1 MTTSRW
7 SATATGPAPNGLSS
21 GSMTSAYAELHCHS
35 NYSFLEGA
43 SHPDELVAR
52 ARDLEMPALAIT
64 DRNGFYGAVKFFGA
78 AQRAGIQPIIGTEL
92 TIDDGTRPPKDRVDY
107 DRWGDRLLLL
117 VEDKLGYTSL
127 CRLISMAQMPHP
139 KGMARLP
146 ADQLASLSGHLIAL
160 VADPKERL
168 PFYQEIFGRDRV
180 FIELH
185 DHLAPDDRSRN
196 QALLDLAERHQAPL
210 VITNEVFY
218 ATPDRHRLHDVLTA
232 IRHRTTLDE
241 AQRYLHPNAE
251 HYLKSGAEL
260 RQVFSRY
267 SQQVAD
273 EGLAHA
279 AEIAGRCR
287 FSFDLVS
294 ARFPGFPVPAGETP
308 YSFLYRLC
316 QDAVREKYHPV
327 TSEVAARLQK
337 ELDVIN
343 KTGFSEFF
351 LINWDLMR
359 FARSRGIPGQGRG
372 SAADSIVAY
381 LLGITRVD
389 PIEHN
394 LLFERFLHEE
404 MTTTPDI
411 DIDFSTAHREQV
423 IQYVYEK
430 YGPERTGMVC
440 NVVTYRQRSAIREV
454 GKPLG
459 FKEETIDHLAK
470 SASAWHPESPETI
483 AQAAGYQTANVTK
496 PWQQLFDLATQILDF
511 PRHLS
516 IHVGGMLVTG
526 EPLIDIVPVERATMP
541 GRMVVQFNKDDVE
554 ELGLIKMDMLGL
566 RMLSVVDE
574 ALDLI
579 EADTGVRPDLDA
591 LDLKDPEVYKLCTE
605 ADTIGVFQI
614 ESRAQMQTLPRSRPE
629 TFNDLVVE
637 VAIIRPGPIQGDAV
651 HPYLRRKQGR
661 EPVMYIHPRLKPILE
676 ETLGVVLYQEQIL
689 KISMECA
696 SFSSAEADRFR
707 RAMSSHRSHDLMA
720 AIRERF
726 LSGCAQNEIPQ
737 AAAEEIFTKLAA
749 FAEFGFT
756 KSHAAAFARTCYETA
771 WLKLHHA
778 PALYAGL
785 LNHQPMGFYHP
796 HVIVED
802 AKRHAV
808 KILPVD
814 INKSYIRCTVDGVAL
829 RLGFN
834 YVHGVGDKALEV
846 LAEAQLKGPFTS
858 LEEFC
863 RRIRLTTQS
872 RQGLTKAQVQNLVL
886 AGAFDT
892 LEPNRREAVWHFN
905 EHADDWQRSPMIAEP
920 SEAVMLEPMTHRE
933 RVATDYRLLSLSTTD
948 HLIHFYRPQF
958 NQLRVID
965 SRTIRA
971 SIRDG
976 ARVRVG
982 GLVITRQSPS
992 TGKEFKFFTLAD
1004 EYGHVDVILRPP
1016 IYQRYR
1022 KVANLE
1028 PILIMDGRLQ
1038 KRDGVMSVLVDHVE
1052 AAPSLPE
1059 EDVFPT
1065 SRNYR

>member
-1 MTTSRW
+1 MTERFV
-7 SATATGPAPNGLSS
+7 
-21 GSMTSAYAELHCHS
+21 ELHCHS

-43 SHPDELVAR
+43 SHPEELVDR

-64 DRNGFYGAVKFFGA
+64 DRNGLYGAVKFFGA
-78 AQRAGIQPIIGTEL
+78 AQRAGIKPIIGTVL
-92 TIDDGTRPPKDRVDY
+92 TIDDGTKPPKDRVDY
-107 DRWGDRLLLL
+107 DRWADRLLLL
-117 VEDKLGYTSL
+117 AEDKTGYTNL
-127 CRLISMAQMPHP
+127 CRLISKAQMPNA
-139 KGMARLP
+139 KGMARLR
-146 ADQLASLSGHLIAL
+146 ADDLQGHHQNLFAL
-160 VADPKERL
+160 VAEPKARL
-168 PFYQEIFGRDRV
+168 PFYQEVFGRERV

-185 DHLAPDDRSRN
+185 DHLAPTDRARN
-196 QALLDLAERHQAPL
+196 QGLIELAEREGAPL
-210 VITNEVFY
+210 VISNEVFY
-218 ATPDRHRLHDVLTA
+218 ATPARHRLHDVLTA

-251 HYLKSGAEL
+251 HYLKTASDL
-260 RQVFSRY
+260 RQIFSRY
-267 SQQVAD
+267 PRRIID
-273 EGLAHA
+273 EGLARS
-279 AEIAGRCR
+279 AEIAQQCQFR
-287 FSFDLVS
+287 FDLVG
-294 ARFPGFPVPAGETP
+294 ARFPGFPVPSGETP

-316 QDAVREKYHPV
+316 QDAVREKYRPV

-359 FARSRGIPGQGRG
+359 FAQSRGIPGQGRG

-389 PIEHN
+389 PIAHN

-423 IQYVYEK
+423 IQYIYEK

-454 GKPLG
+454 GKALG

-470 SASAWHPESPETI
+470 SASAWNPESPETI
-483 AQAAGYQTANVTK
+483 AQAAGYQTANASRS
-496 PWQQLFDLATQILDF
+496 WQLLFDLATQILNF

-526 EPLIDIVPVERATMP
+526 DPLIDIVPVERATMP

-566 RMLSVVDE
+566 RMLSVVAE

-579 EADTGVRPDLDA
+579 EADTGARPDLDA
-591 LDLKDPEVYKLCTE
+591 LDLKDPEVYQLCQE

-651 HPYLRRKQGR
+651 HPYLRRKQGK
-661 EPVMYIHPRLKPILE
+661 EPVMYIHPRLRPILE

-696 SFSSAEADRFR
+696 GFSSADADRFR
-707 RAMSSHRSHDLMA
+707 RAMSSHRSHELMA

-726 LSGCAQNEIPQ
+726 LRGCSENEIPQ
-737 AAAEEIFTKLAA
+737 PIAEEIFTKLAA

-785 LNHQPMGFYHP
+785 LNQQPMGFYHP
-796 HVIVED
+796 HVLVED
-802 AKRHAV
+802 AKRHGV

-814 INKSYIRCTVDGVAL
+814 INTSYTRCTVEAGAL

-834 YVHGVGDKALEV
+834 YVHGIGDKALEV
-846 LAEAQLKGPFTS
+846 LEEAQNKGPVVS
-858 LEEFC
+858 LEQFC

-872 RQGLTKAQVQNLVL
+872 RNGLTKAQVQNLIM
-886 AGAFDT
+886 AGAFDA
-892 LEPNRREAVWHFN
+892 LEANRREAVWRFT
-905 EHADDWQRSPMIAEP
+905 EHADNWQHEPMLAQP
-920 SEAVMLEPMTHRE
+920 SEPVSLPMMTHRQH
-933 RVATDYRLLSLSTTD
+933 VATDYRLLSLSTTD

-965 SRTIRA
+965 SKTIR
-971 SIRDG
+971 SSVRDG
-976 ARVRVG
+976 AKVRVG
-982 GLVITRQSPS
+982 GLVVTRQSPS
-992 TGKEFKFFTLAD
+992 TGKNFKFFTLAD
-1004 EYGHVDVILRPP
+1004 EFGHVDVILRPP

-1022 KVANLE
+1022 QVANLE
-1028 PILIMDGRLQ
+1028 PILIMDGTLQ
-1038 KRDGVMSVLVDHVE
+1038 KQDGVMSVLVDHVE
-1052 AAPSLPE
+1052 AAPSLPD

>member
-1 MTTSRW
+1 
-7 SATATGPAPNGLSS
+7 
-21 GSMTSAYAELHCHS
+21 MTSPYVELHCHS

-43 SHPDELVAR
+43 SHPEDLVAR

-64 DRNGFYGAVKFFGA
+64 DRNGLYGAVKFFGA
-78 AQRAGIQPIIGTEL
+78 AQRAGIKPIIGSVL
-92 TIDDGTRPPKDRVDY
+92 TIDDGTKPPKDRVDF
-107 DRWGDRLLLL
+107 DRWGERLLLL
-117 VEDKLGYTSL
+117 AEDRVGYTNL
-127 CRLISMAQMPHP
+127 CRLISMAQMPNA
-139 KGMARLP
+139 KLMARLP
-146 ADQLASLSGHLIAL
+146 SEDLAGHSSHLIAL
-160 VADPKERL
+160 VADPKDRL
-168 PFYQEIFGRDRV
+168 PFYQEVFGRDRV
-180 FIELH
+180 FLELH
-185 DHLAPDDRSRN
+185 DHLDANDRGRN
-196 QALLDLAERHQAPL
+196 QALLELAEQHHAPL

-218 ATPDRHRLHDVLTA
+218 ANKDGHRMHDVLTA

-241 AQRYLHPNAE
+241 AQRYLHGNAE
-251 HYLKSGAEL
+251 HALKSGREL

-267 SQQVAD
+267 PARVAE
-273 EGLAHA
+273 EGMRNAS
-279 AEIAGRCR
+279 EIATRCN

-294 ARFPGFPVPAGETP
+294 ARFPGFSVSAGETP
-308 YSFLYRLC
+308 FSFLYRLC
-316 QDAVREKYHPV
+316 QEAVREKYRPV
-327 TSEVAARLQK
+327 TPEVAARLQK
-337 ELDVIN
+337 ELDVID

-359 FARSRGIPGQGRG
+359 FARARGIPGQGRG

-411 DIDFSTAHREQV
+411 DIDFSSEHREQV
-423 IQYVYEK
+423 IQYIYEK

-454 GKPLG
+454 GKALG
-459 FKEETIDHLAK
+459 FKEDTIDHLAK
-470 SASAWHPESPETI
+470 SASAWNPESPETI
-483 AQAAGYQTANVTK
+483 AQAAGYEKAAPGK
-496 PWQQLFDLATQILDF
+496 PWQQLFDLSTRILGF

-566 RMLSVVDE
+566 RMLSVVAE

-579 EADTGVRPDLDA
+579 EADTGSRPDLDA
-591 LDLKDPEVYKLCTE
+591 LDLKDKQVYELCQQ

-651 HPYLRRKQGR
+651 HPYLRRKQGK
-661 EPVMYIHPRLKPILE
+661 EPVTYLHPRLAPILE

-689 KISMECA
+689 KISMDCA
-696 SFSSAEADRFR
+696 GFSSAEADRFR
-707 RAMSSHRSHDLMA
+707 RAMSSHRSHELMD
-720 AIRERF
+720 AIRTRF
-726 LSGCAQNEIPQ
+726 LDGCLKNEIPQ
-737 AAAEEIFTKLAA
+737 KIAEEIFTKLAA

-785 LNHQPMGFYHP
+785 LNNQPMGFYHP

-802 AKRHAV
+802 AKHHGV

-814 INKSYIRCTVDGVAL
+814 INRSYVRCSVENGAL

-834 YVHGVGDKALEV
+834 YVHGVGDRALE
-846 LAEAQLKGPFTS
+846 AIEEAQLKGPVGS
-858 LEEFC
+858 LEDFC
-863 RRIRLTTQS
+863 RRVRLTSTS
-872 RQGLTKAQVQNLVL
+872 RNGLTRAQVQNMIL
-886 AGAFDT
+886 AGAFDAID
-892 LEPNRREAVWHFN
+892 PNRRQLVWRFT
-905 EHADDWQRSPMIAEP
+905 ERADEWQRSPMIAEP
-920 SEAVMLEPMTHRE
+920 SEDVSLPLMSHRQ

-948 HLIHFYRPQF
+948 HIIHFYRPQF
-958 NQLRVID
+958 MQLRVID
-965 SRTIRA
+965 SKTLRQ

-992 TGKEFKFFTLAD
+992 TGKDFKFFTLAD
-1004 EYGHVDVILRPP
+1004 EFGHVDVILRPP

-1022 KVANLE
+1022 QVANLE
-1028 PILIMDGRLQ
+1028 PILIMDGTLQ
-1038 KRDGVMSVLVDHVE
+1038 KQAGVQSVLVDHIE
-1052 AAPSLPE
+1052 AAPSLPD

>member
-1 MTTSRW
+1 
-7 SATATGPAPNGLSS
+7 
-21 GSMTSAYAELHCHS
+21 MTSAYAELHCHS

-78 AQRAGIQPIIGTEL
+78 AQRAGVQPIIGTEL
-92 TIDDGTRPPKDRVDY
+92 TIDDGTTPPKDRVDY
-107 DRWGDRLLLL
+107 DRWGDRLLML

-127 CRLISMAQMPHP
+127 CRLISMAQMPNA

-146 ADQLASLSGHLIAL
+146 ADQLAPLTGHLIAL

-168 PFYQEIFGRDRV
+168 PFYQEILGRDRV

-185 DHLAPDDRSRN
+185 DHLAPDDRARN
-196 QALLDLAERHQAPL
+196 QALLDLAERHDAPL
-210 VITNEVFY
+210 VITNEIFY

-241 AQRYLHPNAE
+241 AQRYLNPNAE
-251 HYLKSGAEL
+251 HYLKSGAEI
-260 RQVFSRY
+260 RPVFSRY
-267 SQQVAD
+267 PRQIVE
-273 EGLAHA
+273 EGMAHA
-279 AEIAGRCR
+279 AEIAQRCR
-287 FSFDLVS
+287 FRFNLVA

-316 QDAVREKYHPV
+316 QDAVREKYLPV

-381 LLGITRVD
+381 LLGITPVD
-389 PIEHN
+389 PIEH
-394 LLFERFLHEE
+394 
-404 MTTTPDI
+404 M
-411 DIDFSTAHREQV
+411 
-423 IQYVYEK
+423 
-430 YGPERTGMVC
+430 
-440 NVVTYRQRSAIREV
+440 
-454 GKPLG
+454 
-459 FKEETIDHLAK
+459 AK

-483 AQAAGYQTANVTK
+483 AQAAGYPTANATK

-541 GRMVVQFNKDDVE
+541 GRMVAQFNKDDVE

-566 RMLSVVDE
+566 RMLSVVAE

-579 EADTGVRPDLDA
+579 EADTGQRPDLDA
-591 LDLKDPEVYKLCTE
+591 LDLKDPQVYELCQQ

-689 KISMECA
+689 KISMDCA

-707 RAMSSHRSHDLMA
+707 RAMSSHRSHELMG
-720 AIRERF
+720 AIRDRF
-726 LSGCAQNEIPQ
+726 L
-737 AAAEEIFTKLAA
+737 K
-749 FAEFGFT
+749 
-756 KSHAAAFARTCYETA
+756 
-771 WLKLHHA
+771 
-778 PALYAGL
+778 
-785 LNHQPMGFYHP
+785 
-796 HVIVED
+796 
-802 AKRHAV
+802 
-808 KILPVD
+808 
-814 INKSYIRCTVDGVAL
+814 
-829 RLGFN
+829 
-834 YVHGVGDKALEV
+834 
-846 LAEAQLKGPFTS
+846 
-858 LEEFC
+858 
-863 RRIRLTTQS
+863 
-872 RQGLTKAQVQNLVL
+872 
-886 AGAFDT
+886 
-892 LEPNRREAVWHFN
+892 
-905 EHADDWQRSPMIAEP
+905 
-920 SEAVMLEPMTHRE
+920 
-933 RVATDYRLLSLSTTD
+933 
-948 HLIHFYRPQF
+948 
-958 NQLRVID
+958 
-965 SRTIRA
+965 
-971 SIRDG
+971 
-976 ARVRVG
+976 
-982 GLVITRQSPS
+982 
-992 TGKEFKFFTLAD
+992 
-1004 EYGHVDVILRPP
+1004 
-1016 IYQRYR
+1016 
-1022 KVANLE
+1022 
-1028 PILIMDGRLQ
+1028 
-1038 KRDGVMSVLVDHVE
+1038 
-1052 AAPSLPE
+1052 
-1059 EDVFPT
+1059 
-1065 SRNYR
+1065 

>member
-1 MTTSRW
+1 MMTSRW
-7 SATATGPAPNGLSS
+7 SATTTGPALNGLSS

-127 CRLISMAQMPHP
+127 CRVISMAQMPNA

-146 ADQLASLSGHLIAL
+146 AEQLASLSGHLIAL

-168 PFYQEIFGRDRV
+168 PIYQEIFARDRV

-196 QALLDLAERHQAPL
+196 HRQLDLSERHGAP
-210 VITNEVFY
+210 
-218 ATPDRHRLHDVLTA
+218 
-232 IRHRTTLDE
+232 
-241 AQRYLHPNAE
+241 
-251 HYLKSGAEL
+251 
-260 RQVFSRY
+260 
-267 SQQVAD
+267 
-273 EGLAHA
+273 
-279 AEIAGRCR
+279 
-287 FSFDLVS
+287 
-294 ARFPGFPVPAGETP
+294 
-308 YSFLYRLC
+308 
-316 QDAVREKYHPV
+316 PV

-423 IQYVYEK
+423 IQYIYEK

-454 GKPLG
+454 GKALG
-459 FKEETIDHLAK
+459 FKEDTIDHLAK

-483 AQAAGYQTANVTK
+483 AQAAGYQTANVAQ
-496 PWQQLFDLATQILDF
+496 PWQQLFDLATQILEF

-566 RMLSVVDE
+566 RMLSVVAE

-591 LDLKDPEVYKLCTE
+591 LDLKDPQVYELCKE

-637 VAIIRPGPIQGDAV
+637 VATIRPGPIQGDAV
-651 HPYLRRKQGR
+651 HPYLRRKQGK

-696 SFSSAEADRFR
+696 SFSSAEADHFR
-707 RAMSSHRSHDLMA
+707 RAMSSHRSHELMA

-785 LNHQPMGFYHP
+785 LNNQPMGFYHP
-796 HVIVED
+796 HVLVED
-802 AKRHAV
+802 AKHHGV

-814 INKSYIRCTVDGVAL
+814 INKSYVRCTVESGAL

-846 LAEAQLKGPFTS
+846 LEEAQLKGPVAS

-872 RQGLTKAQVQNLVL
+872 RNGLTKAQVQNLVL
-886 AGAFDT
+886 AGAFDA
-892 LEPNRREAVWHFN
+892 LEPNRREAVWRFN
-905 EHADDWQRSPMIAEP
+905 EHADDM
-920 SEAVMLEPMTHRE
+920 
-933 RVATDYRLLSLSTTD
+933 
-948 HLIHFYRPQF
+948 
-958 NQLRVID
+958 
-965 SRTIRA
+965 
-971 SIRDG
+971 
-976 ARVRVG
+976 
-982 GLVITRQSPS
+982 
-992 TGKEFKFFTLAD
+992 
-1004 EYGHVDVILRPP
+1004 
-1016 IYQRYR
+1016 
-1022 KVANLE
+1022 
-1028 PILIMDGRLQ
+1028 
-1038 KRDGVMSVLVDHVE
+1038 
-1052 AAPSLPE
+1052 
-1059 EDVFPT
+1059 
-1065 SRNYR
+1065 

>member
-1 MTTSRW
+1 M
-7 SATATGPAPNGLSS
+7 
-21 GSMTSAYAELHCHS
+21 YCELHCHS
-35 NYSFLEGA
+35 NFSFLEGA
-43 SHPDELVAR
+43 SHPEELVAR
-52 ARDLEMPALAIT
+52 ARELEIPALAIT
-64 DRNGFYGAVKFFGA
+64 DRNGLYGAVRFYRA
-78 AQRAGIQPIIGTEL
+78 AEAAGITPIVGVEL
-92 TIDDGTRPPKDRVDY
+92 TLDDGTPPPTDRVDF
-107 DRWGDRLLLL
+107 DRWGDRIVLLAQ
-117 VEDKLGYTSL
+117 DRTGYTRL
-127 CRLISMAQMPHP
+127 CRLISRSQMPNA
-139 KGMARLP
+139 KGTARLKP
-146 ADQLASLSGHLIAL
+146 EELAGAAGNCFAL
-160 VADPKERL
+160 VTRPRGRL
-168 PFYQEIFGRDRV
+168 PLYQEIFGRDRV
-180 FIELH
+180 FLDLH
-185 DHLAPDDRSRN
+185 DHLAPQDRARN
-196 QALLDLAERHQAPL
+196 QELLELSERLLAPV

-218 ATPDRHRLHDVLTA
+218 ATPDRQPLHDVLTA
-232 IRHRTTLDE
+232 IRHRTTLE
-241 AQRYLHPNAE
+241 AVRPYLHPNAE
-251 HYLKSGAEL
+251 YALKSEGEL
-260 RQVFSRY
+260 RRVFARY
-267 SQQVAD
+267 PQ
-273 EGLAHA
+273 A
-279 AEIAGRCR
+279 AVEQGFANAAAIAGQCR
-287 FSFDLVS
+287 FTFDLKG
-294 ARFPGFPVPAGETP
+294 ARFPGFPVPEGETAF
-308 YSFLYRLC
+308 SFLYRLC
-316 QDAVREKYHPV
+316 QEAVRKKYHPV
-327 TSEVAARLQK
+327 TPEVAARLQR
-337 ELDVIN
+337 ELSVIDR
-343 KTGFSEFF
+343 TGFAEFF

-359 FARSRGIPGQGRG
+359 FAQSRGIPGQGRG

-389 PIEHN
+389 PIAHN

-404 MTTTPDI
+404 MTVAPDI

-423 IQYVYEK
+423 IQYVFEK

-454 GKPLG
+454 GKALG
-459 FKEETIDHLAK
+459 FKEETLDRLART
-470 SASAWHPESPETI
+470 ASGWHPESPETI
-483 AQAAGYQTANVTK
+483 AQAAGYDTALPGR
-496 PWQQLFDLATQILDF
+496 PWRQLFDLAGQILEF

-566 RMLSVVDE
+566 RMLSVVAE

-591 LDLKDPEVYKLCTE
+591 LDLEDPEVYALCQQ

-661 EPVMYIHPRLKPILE
+661 EPVTYLHPSLQPILE

-689 KISMECA
+689 KISMDCA
-696 SFSSAEADRFR
+696 GFTGAEADRFR
-707 RAMSSHRSHDLMA
+707 RAMSSHRGHAQME

-726 LSGCAQNEIPQ
+726 LRGCGRNGITLEVADT
-737 AAAEEIFTKLAA
+737 IFSKLAA

-796 HVIVED
+796 HVLVED
-802 AKRHAV
+802 AKRHGV
-808 KILPVD
+808 RILPLD
-814 INKSYIRCTVDGVAL
+814 INRSYTRCTVEEEGL

-834 YVHGVGDKALEV
+834 YVHGLGERALQV
-846 LAEAQLKGPFTS
+846 LEEAQLRGPVKS
-858 LEEFC
+858 VEDFC
-863 RRIRLTTQS
+863 RRIRLKMTA
-872 RQGLTKAQVQNLVL
+872 RNGLTRTQVRTLIL
-886 AGAFDT
+886 AGAFDA
-892 LEPNRREAVWHFN
+892 LEENRREAVWRFT
-905 EHADDWQRSPMIAEP
+905 EQADDWQQDPLLSEP
-920 SEAVMLEPMTHRE
+920 VEPVTLSPMTHRE
-933 RVATDYRLLSLSTTD
+933 LVATDYRLLSLTTTD

-958 NQLRVID
+958 NELRVID
-965 SRTIRA
+965 SRTLRE
-971 SIRDG
+971 SVPDG

-1004 EYGHVDVILRPP
+1004 EFGHVDVILRPP

-1022 KVANLE
+1022 QVANLE
-1028 PILIMDGRLQ
+1028 PILIMDGTVQ
-1038 KRDGVMSVLVDHVE
+1038 KQDGVMSVLVSHVQ
-1052 AAPSLPE
+1052 AAPSLPD
-1059 EDVFPT
+1059 EDTFPT
-1065 SRNYR
+1065 SRDYR

>member
-1 MTTSRW
+1 MMTSRW
-7 SATATGPAPNGLSS
+7 SATATGPATNGLSS

-107 DRWGDRLLLL
+107 DGWGDRLLLL

-127 CRLISMAQMPHP
+127 CRVISMAQMPNA
-139 KGMARLP
+139 KGTARLP
-146 ADQLASLSGHLIAL
+146 ADQLASLSGHLTAL
-160 VADPKERL
+160 VADPKDRL
-168 PFYQEIFGRDRV
+168 PFYQEVFGRDRV

-196 QALLDLAERHQAPL
+196 QALLDLADRHQAPL

-241 AQRYLHPNAE
+241 AQRYLNPNAE
-251 HYLKSGAEL
+251 HYLKSGTEL
-260 RQVFSRY
+260 RQVFGRY
-267 SQQVAD
+267 PRQVAD
-273 EGLAHA
+273 EGMAHA
-279 AEIAGRCR
+279 AEIAQRCR
-287 FSFDLVS
+287 FRFSLVG

-454 GKPLG
+454 GKALG

-526 EPLIDIVPVERATMP
+526 EPL
-541 GRMVVQFNKDDVE
+541 
-554 ELGLIKMDMLGL
+554 
-566 RMLSVVDE
+566 
-574 ALDLI
+574 
-579 EADTGVRPDLDA
+579 
-591 LDLKDPEVYKLCTE
+591 
-605 ADTIGVFQI
+605 
-614 ESRAQMQTLPRSRPE
+614 
-629 TFNDLVVE
+629 
-637 VAIIRPGPIQGDAV
+637 
-651 HPYLRRKQGR
+651 
-661 EPVMYIHPRLKPILE
+661 MYIHPRLKPILE

-785 LNHQPMGFYHP
+785 LNNQPMGFYHP
-796 HVIVED
+796 HVLVED
-802 AKRHAV
+802 ARHHGV

-814 INKSYIRCTVDGVAL
+814 INKSYVRCTAESGAL

-834 YVHGVGDKALEV
+834 YVHAVGDKALEV
-846 LAEAQLKGPFTS
+846 LEEAQLKGPVAS
-858 LEEFC
+858 LEDFC
-863 RRIRLTTQS
+863 RRIRITTQS
-872 RQGLTKAQVQNLVL
+872 RNGLTKAQVQNLVL
-886 AGAFDT
+886 AGAFDA
-892 LEPNRREAVWHFN
+892 LEPNRREAVWRFN
-905 EHADDWQRSPMIAEP
+905 EHADDWQRSPMLAEP
-920 SEAVMLEPMTHRE
+920 SESVSLQPMTHRE
-933 RVATDYRLLSLSTTD
+933 RVATDYRLLSLTTTD

-958 NQLRVID
+958 NALHVID
-965 SRTIRA
+965 SKTIR
-971 SIRDG
+971 SSVRDG
-976 ARVRVG
+976 AKVRVG

-1004 EYGHVDVILRPP
+1004 EFGHVDVILRPP

-1022 KVANLE
+1022 QVANLE

-1038 KRDGVMSVLVDHVE
+1038 KQDGVMSVLVDHVE
-1052 AAPSLPE
+1052 AAPSLPD
-1059 EDVFPT
+1059 EDVFPA

>member
-1 MTTSRW
+1 
-7 SATATGPAPNGLSS
+7 
-21 GSMTSAYAELHCHS
+21 MTSGYVELHCHS

-78 AQRAGIQPIIGTEL
+78 AHRAGIQPIVGAEL
-92 TIDDGTRPPKDRVDY
+92 TIDDGTAPPKDRVDY

-117 VEDKLGYTSL
+117 VEDKTGYMNL
-127 CRLISMAQMPHP
+127 CRLISTAQMPNA
-139 KGMARLP
+139 KGMARLA
-146 ADQLASLSGHLIAL
+146 ADQLAALSGHLIAL
-160 VADPKERL
+160 VADPKDRL
-168 PFYQEIFGRDRV
+168 PFYQEVFGRDRV
-180 FIELH
+180 FIELR

-196 QALLDLAERHQAPL
+196 QALMDLAEQHDAPL

-251 HYLKSGAEL
+251 HYLKPGAEL

-267 SQQVAD
+267 PRRVVDQ
-273 EGLAHA
+273 GMAHA
-279 AEIAGRCR
+279 AEIGRRCR
-287 FSFDLVS
+287 FSFELVG

-316 QDAVREKYHPV
+316 QDAVREKYRPV

-389 PIEHN
+389 PIAHN

-423 IQYVYEK
+423 IQYIYDK

-454 GKPLG
+454 GKALG

-483 AQAAGYQTANVTK
+483 AQAAGYPTANVAQ

-566 RMLSVVDE
+566 RMLSVVAE

-591 LDLKDPEVYKLCTE
+591 LDLEDPEVYELCTQ

-651 HPYLRRKQGR
+651 HPYLRRKQGK

-689 KISMECA
+689 KISMDCA
-696 SFSSAEADRFR
+696 GFSSAEADHFR
-707 RAMSSHRSHDLMA
+707 RAMGSHRSHDLMA
-720 AIRERF
+720 AIRQRF
-726 LSGCAQNEIPQ
+726 LSGCAANEIPQ
-737 AAAEEIFTKLAA
+737 PVAEEIFTKLAA

-771 WLKLHHA
+771 WLKLHHP

-802 AKRHAV
+802 AKRHGV

-814 INKSYIRCTVDGVAL
+814 INKSYVRCTVEGGAL

-846 LAEAQLKGPFTS
+846 LEEAQLAGPVSS

-872 RQGLTKAQVQNLVL
+872 RNGLTRAQVQNLVL

-892 LEPNRREAVWHFN
+892 LEPNRREAVWRFN
-905 EHADDWQRSPMIAEP
+905 EHADDWQRSPMLAEP
-920 SEAVMLEPMTHRE
+920 SESVSLAPMTHRE

-958 NQLRVID
+958 NELHVID
-965 SRTIRA
+965 SKTIR
-971 SIRDG
+971 SSVRDG
-976 ARVRVG
+976 AKVRVG

-1004 EYGHVDVILRPP
+1004 EFGHVDVILRPP

-1022 KVANLE
+1022 QVANLE

-1038 KRDGVMSVLVDHVE
+1038 KQDGVLSVLVDHVE
-1052 AAPSLPE
+1052 AAPALPD
-1059 EDVFPT
+1059 EDVFPS

>member
-1 MTTSRW
+1 
-7 SATATGPAPNGLSS
+7 
-21 GSMTSAYAELHCHS
+21 MTSAYVELHCHT

-43 SHPDELVAR
+43 SHPEELVAR

-64 DRNGFYGAVKFFGA
+64 DRNGLYGAVKFFGA
-78 AQRAGIQPIIGTEL
+78 AERAGMQPIIGTEL
-92 TIDDGTRPPKDRVDY
+92 TIDDGSTPPKDRVDY

-117 VEDKLGYTSL
+117 AEDKVGYMNL
-127 CRLISMAQMPHP
+127 CRLISMAQMPNA

-146 ADQLASLSGHLIAL
+146 VDELTRSRGDEMALLSGHLIAL
-160 VADPKERL
+160 VSDPKDRL
-168 PFYQEIFGRDRV
+168 PFYQEVFGPDRV

-185 DHLAPDDRSRN
+185 DHLAPDDRSKN
-196 QALLDLAERHQAPL
+196 QARIDLAEQHDAPL

-241 AQRYLHPNAE
+241 AQRYLNPNAE
-251 HYLKSGAEL
+251 RYLKSGTEL
-260 RQVFSRY
+260 RKVFSRY
-267 SQQVAD
+267 PRRVVE
-273 EGLAHA
+273 EGMAHA
-279 AEIAGRCR
+279 AEIAQRCR
-287 FSFDLVS
+287 FRFNLVG

-316 QDAVREKYHPV
+316 QDAVREKYHPM

-423 IQYVYEK
+423 IQYIYEK

-454 GKPLG
+454 GKALG
-459 FKEETIDHLAK
+459 FKEDTIDHLAK

-483 AQAAGYQTANVTK
+483 AQAAGYQTANVAQ
-496 PWQQLFDLATQILDF
+496 PWQQLFDLATQILEF

-566 RMLSVVDE
+566 RMLSVVAE

-579 EADTGVRPDLDA
+579 EADTGTRPDLDA
-591 LDLKDPEVYKLCTE
+591 LDLKDPEVYELCKE

-689 KISMECA
+689 KISMDCA

-707 RAMSSHRSHDLMA
+707 RAMSSHRSHELMG

-726 LSGCAQNEIPQ
+726 LNGCASNEIPQ
-737 AAAEEIFTKLAA
+737 PIAEEIFSKLAA

-778 PALYAGL
+778 AALYAGL

-802 AKRHAV
+802 AKHHDV
-808 KILPVD
+808 KILPID
-814 INKSYIRCTVDGVAL
+814 INKSYVRCTVEGGAL

-834 YVHGVGDKALEV
+834 YVQGVGDKALEV
-846 LAEAQLKGPFTS
+846 LEEAQLKGPIES
-858 LEEFC
+858 LEAFC

-872 RQGLTKAQVQNLVL
+872 RNGLTKAQVRNLVL
-886 AGAFDT
+886 AGAFDA
-892 LEPNRREAVWHFN
+892 LEPNRREAVWRFN
-905 EHADDWQRSPMIAEP
+905 EHADDWQRSPMLAEP
-920 SEAVMLEPMTHRE
+920 SETVSLTPMTHRE

-948 HLIHFYRPQF
+948 HLIHFYRGQF

-965 SRTIRA
+965 SKTIRS
-971 SIRDG
+971 SIHDG
-976 ARVRVG
+976 AKVRVG

-1004 EYGHVDVILRPP
+1004 EFGHVDVILRPP

-1022 KVANLE
+1022 QVANLE

-1038 KRDGVMSVLVDHVE
+1038 KQDGVLSVLVDHVQ
-1052 AAPSLPE
+1052 AAPSLPDD
-1059 EDVFPT
+1059 DVFPT

>member
-1 MTTSRW
+1 MT
-7 SATATGPAPNGLSS
+7 N
-21 GSMTSAYAELHCHS
+21 AYAELHCHS

-92 TIDDGTRPPKDRVDY
+92 TIDDGTKPPKDRVDY
-107 DRWGDRLLLL
+107 DRWGDRLLVL
-117 VEDKLGYTSL
+117 VEDKVGYMNL
-127 CRLISMAQMPHP
+127 CRLVSMAQMPNA
-139 KGMARLP
+139 KGMARLA
-146 ADQLASLSGHLIAL
+146 ADKLAGLSNHLLAL
-160 VADPKERL
+160 VADPRERL
-168 PFYQEIFGRDRV
+168 PFYQEVFGRDRV
-180 FIELH
+180 FVELH
-185 DHLAPDDRSRN
+185 DHLAPNDRSRN
-196 QALLDLAERHQAPL
+196 QVLLDLAERHNAPL

-218 ATPDRHRLHDVLTA
+218 ATPDRHKLHDVLTA

-251 HYLKSGAEL
+251 HYLKSGAEF

-267 SQQVAD
+267 QRRVVD
-273 EGLAHA
+273 EGMANA

-294 ARFPGFPVPAGETP
+294 ARFPGFAVPAGETP
-308 YSFLYRLC
+308 YSFLYKLC
-316 QDAVREKYHPV
+316 HDAVREKYRPV

-359 FARSRGIPGQGRG
+359 FARLRGIPGQGRG

-454 GKPLG
+454 GKALG

-483 AQAAGYQTANVTK
+483 AQAAGYATANAAK

-566 RMLSVVDE
+566 RMLSVVAE

-591 LDLKDPEVYKLCTE
+591 LDLKDPEVYELCQQ

-651 HPYLRRKQGR
+651 HPYLRRKQGK
-661 EPVMYIHPRLKPILE
+661 EPVMYIHPRLQPILE

-689 KISMECA
+689 KISMDCA

-785 LNHQPMGFYHP
+785 LNNQPMGFYHP
-796 HVIVED
+796 HVLVED
-802 AKRHAV
+802 AKRHGV
-808 KILPVD
+808 TILPVD
-814 INKSYIRCTVDGVAL
+814 INKSYVRCTVEGGAL

-846 LAEAQLKGPFTS
+846 LEEAQLKGPVTS

-872 RQGLTKAQVQNLVL
+872 RNGLTKAQVRNLVL
-886 AGAFDT
+886 AGAFDA
-892 LEPNRREAVWHFN
+892 LEPNRREAVWRFN
-905 EHADDWQRSPMIAEP
+905 EHADDWQHSTMLAEP
-920 SEAVMLEPMTHRE
+920 SESVSLTPMTHRE
-933 RVATDYRLLSLSTTD
+933 RVATDYRLLSLTTTD

-958 NQLRVID
+958 NALHVID
-965 SRTIRA
+965 SKTIR
-971 SIRDG
+971 SSVRDG
-976 ARVRVG
+976 AKVRVG

-1004 EYGHVDVILRPP
+1004 EFGHVDVILRPP

-1022 KVANLE
+1022 QVANLE

-1038 KRDGVMSVLVDHVE
+1038 KQDGVLSVLVDHVE
-1052 AAPSLPE
+1052 AAPSLPD

>member
-1 MTTSRW
+1 MTDPLPVPPHKGEGGR
-7 SATATGPAPNGLSS
+7 N
-21 GSMTSAYAELHCHS
+21 YVELHCHS

-43 SHPDELVAR
+43 SHPEELVAR

-78 AQRAGIQPIIGTEL
+78 AQRAGIQPIVGTEL
-92 TIDDGTRPPKDRVDY
+92 TIDDGTTTPKDRVDY

-127 CRLISMAQMPHP
+127 CRLISMAQMPNA
-139 KGMARLP
+139 KGMARLAP
-146 ADQLASLSGHLIAL
+146 DKLAGLSNHLIAL

-168 PFYQEIFGRDRV
+168 PFYQEVFGRDRV

-196 QALLDLAERHQAPL
+196 QALLDLAERHGALL

-218 ATPDRHRLHDVLTA
+218 ATPDRHRLHDGLTA

-251 HYLKSGAEL
+251 HYLKSGTEL
-260 RQVFSRY
+260 RQVFGRY
-267 SQQVAD
+267 PRQVAD
-273 EGLAHA
+273 EGMAHA
-279 AEIAGRCR
+279 AEIAQRCR
-287 FSFDLVS
+287 FRFSLVG

-316 QDAVREKYHPV
+316 QDAVREKYRPV

-423 IQYVYEK
+423 IQYIYEK

-454 GKPLG
+454 GKALG
-459 FKEETIDHLAK
+459 FKEDTIDHLAK

-483 AQAAGYQTANVTK
+483 AQAAGYQTANVAQ
-496 PWQQLFDLATQILDF
+496 PWQQLFDLATQILEF

-566 RMLSVVDE
+566 RMLSVVAE

-591 LDLKDPEVYKLCTE
+591 LDLKNPEVYALCQQ

-629 TFNDLVVE
+629 NFNDLVVE

-661 EPVMYIHPRLKPILE
+661 EPVTYLHPSLQPILE

-689 KISMECA
+689 KISMDCA
-696 SFSSAEADRFR
+696 GFSGGEADRFR
-707 RAMSSHRSHDLMA
+707 RAMSSHRSHGEMD

-726 LSGCAQNEIPQ
+726 LSGCLGNEIALPVAQ
-737 AAAEEIFTKLAA
+737 EIFSKLAA

-785 LNHQPMGFYHP
+785 LNNQPMGFYHP
-796 HVIVED
+796 HVLVED
-802 AKRHAV
+802 AKRHGV
-808 KILPVD
+808 RILPVD
-814 INKSYIRCTVDGVAL
+814 INRSYIRCSVEAGAL

-834 YVHGVGDKALEV
+834 YVHGVGEKAPQVLE
-846 LAEAQLKGPFTS
+846 EAQVKGPVVS

-872 RQGLTKAQVQNLVL
+872 RNGLTRAQMRNLIL
-886 AGAFDT
+886 AGAFDS
-892 LEPNRREAVWHFN
+892 LEPNRRQAVWRFN
-905 EHADDWQRSPMIAEP
+905 QHADDWQSEPLVSEP
-920 SEAVMLEPMTHRE
+920 SEEVALPLMTHRQT
-933 RVATDYRLLSLSTTD
+933 VATDYRLLSLSTTD

-965 SRTIRA
+965 SRTLRDGVK
-971 SIRDG
+971 DG

-992 TGKEFKFFTLAD
+992 TGKQFKFFTLAD
-1004 EYGHVDVILRPP
+1004 EYGHIDAILRPP

-1022 KVANLE
+1022 RVANLA
-1028 PILIMDGRLQ
+1028 PILVMDGTVQ
-1038 KRDGVMSVLVDHVE
+1038 KQDGLMSVLGHQVQAGPALPVE
-1052 AAPSLPE
+1052 DGLP
-1059 EDVFPT
+1059 D
-1065 SRNYR
+1065 SRYSR

>member
-1 MTTSRW
+1 
-7 SATATGPAPNGLSS
+7 
-21 GSMTSAYAELHCHS
+21 MTSAYVELHCHT

-43 SHPDELVAR
+43 SHPEELVAR

-64 DRNGFYGAVKFFGA
+64 DRNGLYGAVKFFGA
-78 AQRAGIQPIIGTEL
+78 AERAGMQPIVGTEL
-92 TIDDGTRPPKDRVDY
+92 TIDDGSTPPKDRVDY

-117 VEDKLGYTSL
+117 AEDKVGYMNL
-127 CRLISMAQMPHP
+127 CRLISMAQMPNA

-146 ADQLASLSGHLIAL
+146 VDELTRSRGDEMALLSGHLIAL
-160 VADPKERL
+160 VSDPKDRL
-168 PFYQEIFGRDRV
+168 PFYQEVFGPDRV

-185 DHLAPDDRSRN
+185 DHLAPDDRSKN
-196 QALLDLAERHQAPL
+196 QARIDLAEQHDAPL

-241 AQRYLHPNAE
+241 AQCYLNPNAE
-251 HYLKSGAEL
+251 RYLKSGTEL
-260 RQVFSRY
+260 RKVFSRY
-267 SQQVAD
+267 PRQVVE
-273 EGLAHA
+273 EGMAHA
-279 AEIAGRCR
+279 AEIAQRCR
-287 FSFDLVS
+287 FRFNLVG

-316 QDAVREKYHPV
+316 QDAVREKYHPM

-423 IQYVYEK
+423 IQYIYEK

-454 GKPLG
+454 GKALG
-459 FKEETIDHLAK
+459 FKEDTIDHLAK

-483 AQAAGYQTANVTK
+483 AQAAGYQTANVAQ
-496 PWQQLFDLATQILDF
+496 PWQQLFDLATQILEF

-566 RMLSVVDE
+566 RMLSVVAE

-579 EADTGVRPDLDA
+579 EADTGTRPDLDA
-591 LDLKDPEVYKLCTE
+591 LDLKDPEVYELCKE

-689 KISMECA
+689 KISMDCA

-707 RAMSSHRSHDLMA
+707 RAMSSHRSHELMG

-726 LSGCAQNEIPQ
+726 LNGCASNEIPQ
-737 AAAEEIFTKLAA
+737 PIAEEIFSKLAA

-778 PALYAGL
+778 AALYAGL

-802 AKRHAV
+802 AKHHDV
-808 KILPVD
+808 KILPID
-814 INKSYIRCTVDGVAL
+814 INKSYVRCTVEGGAL

-834 YVHGVGDKALEV
+834 YVQGVGDKALEV
-846 LAEAQLKGPFTS
+846 LEEAQLKGPIES
-858 LEEFC
+858 LEAFC

-872 RQGLTKAQVQNLVL
+872 RNGLTKAQVRNLVL
-886 AGAFDT
+886 AGAFDA
-892 LEPNRREAVWHFN
+892 LEPNRREAVWRFN
-905 EHADDWQRSPMIAEP
+905 EHADDWQRSPMLAEP
-920 SEAVMLEPMTHRE
+920 SETVSLTPMTHRE

-948 HLIHFYRPQF
+948 HLIHFYRGQF

-965 SRTIRA
+965 SKTIRS
-971 SIRDG
+971 SIHDG
-976 ARVRVG
+976 AKVRVG

-1004 EYGHVDVILRPP
+1004 EFGHVDVILRPP

-1022 KVANLE
+1022 QVANLE

-1038 KRDGVMSVLVDHVE
+1038 KQDGVLSVLVDHVQ
-1052 AAPSLPE
+1052 AAPSLPDD
-1059 EDVFPT
+1059 DVFPT

>member
-1 MTTSRW
+1 
-7 SATATGPAPNGLSS
+7 
-21 GSMTSAYAELHCHS
+21 MTSGYVELHCHS

-78 AQRAGIQPIIGTEL
+78 AQRAGIQPIVGTEL
-92 TIDDGTRPPKDRVDY
+92 TIDDGSKPPKDRVDY
-107 DRWGDRLLLL
+107 DRWGNRLLLL
-117 VEDKLGYTSL
+117 AEDKVGYMNL
-127 CRLISMAQMPHP
+127 CRLISMAQMPNA
-139 KGMARLP
+139 KGMARLA
-146 ADQLASLSGHLIAL
+146 ADKLAGLSDHLIAL
-160 VADPKERL
+160 VADPKEHL
-168 PFYQEIFGRDRV
+168 PFYQEVFGHDQV

-185 DHLAPDDRSRN
+185 DHFAPDDRSRN
-196 QALLDLAERHQAPL
+196 QALLDLAARHDAPL
-210 VITNEVFY
+210 AITNEVFY
-218 ATPDRHRLHDVLTA
+218 ATPDRHKLHDVLTA

-251 HYLKSGAEL
+251 HFLKSGAEL
-260 RQVFSRY
+260 RRVFSRY
-267 SQQVAD
+267 PRQVVD
-273 EGLAHA
+273 EGMAHA
-279 AEIAGRCR
+279 AEIGQRCR

-308 YSFLYRLC
+308 YSFLYKLC
-316 QDAVREKYHPV
+316 HDAVREKYRPV

-359 FARSRGIPGQGRG
+359 FAKARSIPGQGRG

-381 LLGITRVD
+381 LLDITRVD

-411 DIDFSTAHREQV
+411 DIDFSSAHREQV
-423 IQYVYEK
+423 IQYIYDK

-454 GKPLG
+454 GKVLG

-483 AQAAGYQTANVTK
+483 AQAAGYPTANVAK

-566 RMLSVVDE
+566 RMLSVVAE

-579 EADTGVRPDLDA
+579 EADTGERPDLDA
-591 LDLKDPEVYKLCTE
+591 LDLKDQEVYDLCTE

-689 KISMECA
+689 KISMDCA
-696 SFSSAEADRFR
+696 GFSSAEADRFR
-707 RAMSSHRSHDLMA
+707 RAMGNHRSHDLMA
-720 AIRERF
+720 AIRDRF
-726 LSGCAQNEIPQ
+726 LSGCTANEIPQ

-785 LNHQPMGFYHP
+785 LNNQPMGFYHP
-796 HVIVED
+796 HVLVED
-802 AKRHAV
+802 AKHHGV

-814 INKSYIRCTVDGVAL
+814 INRSYVRCTVEGGAL

-846 LAEAQLKGPFTS
+846 LEEAQLNGPVAS
-858 LEEFC
+858 LEDFC

-872 RQGLTKAQVQNLVL
+872 RNGLTKAQVQNLVL
-886 AGAFDT
+886 AGAFDA
-892 LEPNRREAVWHFN
+892 LEPNRREAVWRFN
-905 EHADDWQRSPMIAEP
+905 EHADEWQRSPMLAEP
-920 SEAVMLEPMTHRE
+920 SESVSLAPMTHRE

-965 SRTIRA
+965 SKAIRE
-971 SIRDG
+971 SVRDG
-976 ARVRVG
+976 AKVRVG

-1004 EYGHVDVILRPP
+1004 EFGHVDVILRPP

-1022 KVANLE
+1022 QVANLE

-1038 KRDGVMSVLVDHVE
+1038 KQDGVLSVLVDHVE

>member
-1 MTTSRW
+1 MTE
-7 SATATGPAPNGLSS
+7 
-21 GSMTSAYAELHCHS
+21 SMTSAYAELHCHS

-43 SHPDELVAR
+43 SHPEELVAR

-64 DRNGFYGAVKFFGA
+64 DRNGLYGAVKFFGA
-78 AQRAGIQPIIGTEL
+78 AERAGIQPIVGTEL
-92 TIDDGTRPPKDRVDY
+92 TIDDGSPPPKDRVDY
-107 DRWGDRLLLL
+107 DHWGDRLLLL
-117 VEDKLGYTSL
+117 AEDKVGYMNL
-127 CRLISMAQMPHP
+127 CRLISAAQMPNA
-139 KGMARLP
+139 KGMARLRVDELTQSRDEAMAP
-146 ADQLASLSGHLIAL
+146 LSRHLIAL
-160 VADPKERL
+160 VADPKDRL
-168 PFYQEIFGRDRV
+168 PFYQEVFGRDRV

-196 QALLDLAERHQAPL
+196 QALLDLAERHDAPL
-210 VITNEVFY
+210 VITNEIFY
-218 ATPDRHRLHDVLTA
+218 ATPERHRLHDVLTA

-241 AQRYLHPNAE
+241 AQRYLNPNAE
-251 HYLKSGAEL
+251 HYLKSGTDL

-267 SQQVAD
+267 PPQVVE
-273 EGLAHA
+273 EGMAHA
-279 AEIAGRCR
+279 AEIAQRCR
-287 FSFDLVS
+287 FRFNLVG

-316 QDAVREKYHPV
+316 QDAVVKKYLPV

-423 IQYVYEK
+423 IQYIYEK

-454 GKPLG
+454 GKALG

-483 AQAAGYQTANVTK
+483 AQAAGYPTANATQ
-496 PWQQLFDLATQILDF
+496 PWQQLFDLATQILEF

-566 RMLSVVDE
+566 RMLSVVAE

-579 EADTGVRPDLDA
+579 EADTGIRPDLDA
-591 LDLKDPEVYKLCTE
+591 LDLKDPEVYELCTE

-629 TFNDLVVE
+629 NFNDLVVE

-696 SFSSAEADRFR
+696 SFSSAEADHFR
-707 RAMSSHRSHDLMA
+707 RAMSSHRSHELMA
-720 AIRERF
+720 AIRESF
-726 LSGCAQNEIPQ
+726 LNGCASNEIPQ
-737 AAAEEIFTKLAA
+737 PIAEEIFSKLAA

-778 PALYAGL
+778 AALYAGL

-814 INKSYIRCTVDGVAL
+814 INKSYIRCTVEGGAL

-892 LEPNRREAVWHFN
+892 LEPNRREAVWRFN

-971 SIRDG
+971 SVGDG
-976 ARVRVG
+976 AKVRVG

-1004 EYGHVDVILRPP
+1004 EFGHVDVILRPP

-1022 KVANLE
+1022 QVANLE

-1038 KRDGVMSVLVDHVE
+1038 KQDGVLSVLVDHVE

>member
-1 MTTSRW
+1 
-7 SATATGPAPNGLSS
+7 
-21 GSMTSAYAELHCHS
+21 MTSGYVELHCHS

-78 AQRAGIQPIIGTEL
+78 AQRAGIQPIVGTEL
-92 TIDDGTRPPKDRVDY
+92 TIDDGSKPPKDRVDY

-117 VEDKLGYTSL
+117 AEDKVGYMNL
-127 CRLISMAQMPHP
+127 CRLISMAQMPNA
-139 KGMARLP
+139 KGMARLA
-146 ADQLASLSGHLIAL
+146 ADKLARLSDHLIAL

-168 PFYQEIFGRDRV
+168 PFYQEVFGRDRV

-196 QALLDLAERHQAPL
+196 QALLDLAARHDAPL

-218 ATPDRHRLHDVLTA
+218 ATPDRHKLHDVLTA

-267 SQQVAD
+267 PRQVVD
-273 EGLAHA
+273 EGMAHA
-279 AEIAGRCR
+279 AEIGQRCR

-308 YSFLYRLC
+308 YSFLYKLC
-316 QDAVREKYHPV
+316 HDAVREKYRPI

-359 FARSRGIPGQGRG
+359 FAKARGIPGQGRG

-423 IQYVYEK
+423 IQYIYDK

-454 GKPLG
+454 GKVLG

-483 AQAAGYQTANVTK
+483 AQAAGYPTANVAK

-566 RMLSVVDE
+566 RMLSVVAE

-579 EADTGVRPDLDA
+579 EADTGERPDLDA
-591 LDLKDPEVYKLCTE
+591 LDLKDQEVYDLCTE

-651 HPYLRRKQGR
+651 HPYLRRKQGK

-689 KISMECA
+689 KISMDCA
-696 SFSSAEADRFR
+696 GFSSAEADRFR
-707 RAMSSHRSHDLMA
+707 RAMGSHRSHDLMA

-726 LSGCAQNEIPQ
+726 LNGCEQNEIPP
-737 AAAEEIFTKLAA
+737 AAAEEIFTKLSA

-785 LNHQPMGFYHP
+785 LNNQPMGFYHP
-796 HVIVED
+796 HVLVED
-802 AKRHAV
+802 AKHHGV

-814 INKSYIRCTVDGVAL
+814 INRSYVRCTVEGGAM

-846 LAEAQLKGPFTS
+846 LEEAQLKGPVAS
-858 LEEFC
+858 LEDFC

-872 RQGLTKAQVQNLVL
+872 RNGLTKAQVQNLVL
-886 AGAFDT
+886 AGAFDV
-892 LEPNRREAVWHFN
+892 LEPNRREAVWRFN
-905 EHADDWQRSPMIAEP
+905 EHADEWQRSPMLAEP
-920 SEAVMLEPMTHRE
+920 SESVSLAPMTHRE

-965 SRTIRA
+965 SKAIRE
-971 SIRDG
+971 SVRDG
-976 ARVRVG
+976 AKVRVG

-1004 EYGHVDVILRPP
+1004 EFGHVDVILRPP

-1022 KVANLE
+1022 QVANLE

-1038 KRDGVMSVLVDHVE
+1038 KQDGVLSVLVDHVE

>member
-1 MTTSRW
+1 MT
-7 SATATGPAPNGLSS
+7 N
-21 GSMTSAYAELHCHS
+21 AYAELHCHS

-92 TIDDGTRPPKDRVDY
+92 TIDDGTKPPKDRVDY
-107 DRWGDRLLLL
+107 DRWGDRLLVL
-117 VEDKLGYTSL
+117 VEDKVGYMNL
-127 CRLISMAQMPHP
+127 CRLVSMAQMPNA
-139 KGMARLP
+139 KGMARLA
-146 ADQLASLSGHLIAL
+146 ADKLAGLSNHLLAL
-160 VADPKERL
+160 VADPRERL
-168 PFYQEIFGRDRV
+168 PFYQEVFGRDRV
-180 FIELH
+180 FVELH
-185 DHLAPDDRSRN
+185 DHLAPNDRSRN
-196 QALLDLAERHQAPL
+196 QVLLDLAERHNAPL

-218 ATPDRHRLHDVLTA
+218 ATPDRHKLHDVLTA

-267 SQQVAD
+267 QRRVVD
-273 EGLAHA
+273 EGMANA

-294 ARFPGFPVPAGETP
+294 ARFPGFAVPAGETP
-308 YSFLYRLC
+308 YSFLYKLC
-316 QDAVREKYHPV
+316 HDAVREKYRPV

-359 FARSRGIPGQGRG
+359 FARLRGIPGQGRG

-454 GKPLG
+454 GKALG

-483 AQAAGYQTANVTK
+483 AQAAGYPTANVAK

-566 RMLSVVDE
+566 RMLSVVAE

-591 LDLKDPEVYKLCTE
+591 LDLKDPEVYELCQQ

-651 HPYLRRKQGR
+651 HPYLRRKQGK
-661 EPVMYIHPRLKPILE
+661 EPVMYIHPRLQPILE

-689 KISMECA
+689 KISMDCA

-785 LNHQPMGFYHP
+785 LNNQPMGFYHP
-796 HVIVED
+796 HVLVED
-802 AKRHAV
+802 AKRHGV
-808 KILPVD
+808 TILPVD
-814 INKSYIRCTVDGVAL
+814 INKSYVRCTVEGGAL

-846 LAEAQLKGPFTS
+846 LEEAQLKGPVTS

-872 RQGLTKAQVQNLVL
+872 RNGLTKAQVRNLVL
-886 AGAFDT
+886 AGAFDA
-892 LEPNRREAVWHFN
+892 LEPNRREAVWRFN
-905 EHADDWQRSPMIAEP
+905 EHADDWQRLPMLAEP
-920 SEAVMLEPMTHRE
+920 SESVSLTPMTHRE
-933 RVATDYRLLSLSTTD
+933 RVATDYRLLSLTTTD

-958 NQLRVID
+958 NALHVID
-965 SRTIRA
+965 SKTIR
-971 SIRDG
+971 SSVRDG
-976 ARVRVG
+976 AKVRVG

-1004 EYGHVDVILRPP
+1004 EFGHVDVILRPP

-1022 KVANLE
+1022 QVANLE

-1038 KRDGVMSVLVDHVE
+1038 KQDGVLSVLVDHVE
-1052 AAPSLPE
+1052 AAPSLPD

>member
-1 MTTSRW
+1 
-7 SATATGPAPNGLSS
+7 
-21 GSMTSAYAELHCHS
+21 MTSAYVELHCHT

-43 SHPDELVAR
+43 SHPEELVAR

-64 DRNGFYGAVKFFGA
+64 DRNGLYGAVKFFGA
-78 AQRAGIQPIIGTEL
+78 AERAGMQPIIGTEL
-92 TIDDGTRPPKDRVDY
+92 TIDDGSTPPKDRVDY

-117 VEDKLGYTSL
+117 AEDKVGYMNL
-127 CRLISMAQMPHP
+127 CRLISMAQMPNA

-146 ADQLASLSGHLIAL
+146 VDELTRSRGDEMALLSGHLIAL
-160 VADPKERL
+160 VSDPKDRL
-168 PFYQEIFGRDRV
+168 PFYQEVFGPDRV

-185 DHLAPDDRSRN
+185 DHLAPDDRSKN
-196 QALLDLAERHQAPL
+196 QARIDLAEQHDAPL

-241 AQRYLHPNAE
+241 AQRYLNPNAE
-251 HYLKSGAEL
+251 HYLKSGTEL
-260 RQVFSRY
+260 RKVFSRY
-267 SQQVAD
+267 PRQVVE
-273 EGLAHA
+273 EGMAHA
-279 AEIAGRCR
+279 AEIAQRCR
-287 FSFDLVS
+287 FRFNLVG

-423 IQYVYEK
+423 IQYIYEK

-454 GKPLG
+454 GKALG
-459 FKEETIDHLAK
+459 FKEDTIDHLAK

-483 AQAAGYQTANVTK
+483 AQAAGYQTANVAQ
-496 PWQQLFDLATQILDF
+496 PWQQLFDLATQILEF

-566 RMLSVVDE
+566 RMLSVVAE

-579 EADTGVRPDLDA
+579 EADTGTRPDLDA
-591 LDLKDPEVYKLCTE
+591 LDLKDPEVYELCKE

-661 EPVMYIHPRLKPILE
+661 EPVMYIHPRLKPILD

-689 KISMECA
+689 KISMDCA

-707 RAMSSHRSHDLMA
+707 RAMSSHRSHELMG

-726 LSGCAQNEIPQ
+726 LNGCASNEIPQ
-737 AAAEEIFTKLAA
+737 PIAEEIFSKLAA

-778 PALYAGL
+778 AALYAGL

-802 AKRHAV
+802 AKHHDV
-808 KILPVD
+808 KILPID
-814 INKSYIRCTVDGVAL
+814 INKSYVRCTVEGGAL

-834 YVHGVGDKALEV
+834 YVQGVGDKALEV
-846 LAEAQLKGPFTS
+846 LEEAQLKGPIES
-858 LEEFC
+858 LEAFC

-872 RQGLTKAQVQNLVL
+872 RNGLTKAQVRNLVL
-886 AGAFDT
+886 AGAFDA
-892 LEPNRREAVWHFN
+892 LEPNRREAVWRFN
-905 EHADDWQRSPMIAEP
+905 EHADDWQRSPMLAEP
-920 SEAVMLEPMTHRE
+920 SETVSLTPMTHRE

-948 HLIHFYRPQF
+948 HLIHFYRGQF

-965 SRTIRA
+965 SKTIRS
-971 SIRDG
+971 SIHDG
-976 ARVRVG
+976 AKVRVG

-1004 EYGHVDVILRPP
+1004 EFGHVDVILRPP

-1022 KVANLE
+1022 QVANLE

-1038 KRDGVMSVLVDHVE
+1038 KQDGVLSVLVDHVQ
-1052 AAPSLPE
+1052 AAPSLPDD
-1059 EDVFPT
+1059 DVFPT

>member
-1 MTTSRW
+1 
-7 SATATGPAPNGLSS
+7 
-21 GSMTSAYAELHCHS
+21 MTSGYVELHCHS

-78 AQRAGIQPIIGTEL
+78 AQRAGIQPIVGTVL
-92 TIDDGTRPPKDRVDY
+92 TIDDGTTPPKDRVDY
-107 DRWGDRLLLL
+107 DRWGERLLLL
-117 VEDKLGYTSL
+117 AEDKLGYMNL
-127 CRLISMAQMPHP
+127 CRLISMAQMPNA
-139 KGMARLP
+139 KGMARLA
-146 ADQLASLSGHLIAL
+146 ADKLAGLSNHLIAL

-196 QALLDLAERHQAPL
+196 QGLLDLAERHDAPL

-218 ATPDRHRLHDVLTA
+218 AIPDRHKLHDVLTA

-241 AQRYLHPNAE
+241 AQRYLHPNTE

-267 SQQVAD
+267 PRQVVD
-273 EGLAHA
+273 EGMAHA
-279 AEIAGRCR
+279 AEIGQRCR

-308 YSFLYRLC
+308 YSFLYKLC

-359 FARSRGIPGQGRG
+359 FAKARGIPGQGRG

-423 IQYVYEK
+423 IQYIYDK

-454 GKPLG
+454 GKALG

-483 AQAAGYQTANVTK
+483 AQAAGYPTERASK
-496 PWQQLFDLATQILDF
+496 LWQQLFDLATQILDF

-566 RMLSVVDE
+566 RMLSVVAE

-579 EADTGVRPDLDA
+579 EADTGERPDLDA
-591 LDLKDPEVYKLCTE
+591 LDLKDQEVYDLCTE

-689 KISMECA
+689 KISMDCA
-696 SFSSAEADRFR
+696 GFSSAEADRFR
-707 RAMSSHRSHDLMA
+707 RAMGSHRSHDLMA

-737 AAAEEIFTKLAA
+737 PVAEEIFTKLAA

-785 LNHQPMGFYHP
+785 LNNQPMGFYHP
-796 HVIVED
+796 HVLVED
-802 AKRHAV
+802 AKRHGV
-808 KILPVD
+808 TILPVD
-814 INKSYIRCTVDGVAL
+814 INKSYVRCTVEGGAL

-846 LAEAQLKGPFTS
+846 LEEAQLKGPVTS

-872 RQGLTKAQVQNLVL
+872 RNGLTKAQVRNLVL
-886 AGAFDT
+886 AGAFDA
-892 LEPNRREAVWHFN
+892 LEPNRREAVWRFN
-905 EHADDWQRSPMIAEP
+905 EHADDWQRSPMLAEP
-920 SEAVMLEPMTHRE
+920 SESVSLAPMTHRE

-958 NQLRVID
+958 NALHVID
-965 SRTIRA
+965 SKTIR
-971 SIRDG
+971 SSVRDG
-976 ARVRVG
+976 AKVRVG

-1004 EYGHVDVILRPP
+1004 EFGHVDVILRPP

-1022 KVANLE
+1022 QVANLE

-1038 KRDGVMSVLVDHVE
+1038 KQDGVLSVLVDHVE
-1052 AAPSLPE
+1052 AAPSLPD